1 MKQKMFYGASYT
13 IFANANSLRKRT
25 TEAEKILWTYLR
37 GKFEGFRFRRQHPLG
52 IYIADFYCHK
62 AKLVIELDGTIHD
75 IETVKEND
83 KVRQRIIEEDG
94 LKVIRFSNEE
104 VFSEIEKVLEG
115 IRANLKPPK
124 SP

>member
-1 MKQKMFYGASYT
+1 MKQKMFYGASHI

-25 TEAEKILWTYLR
+25 TEAEKILWNYLR
-37 GKFEGFRFRRQHPLG
+37 GRFEGFKFRRQHPLG

-75 IETVKEND
+75 IETIKEND

-94 LKVIRFSNEE
+94 LKVIRFSNEQ
-104 VFSEIEKVLEG
+104 VFNEIQKVLKE
-115 IRANLKPPK
+115 IK
-124 SP
+124 SHLLT